1 MPGQVPLRK
10 VSTTLRSPLLPALML
25 TLPARPARRTTSHS
39 LMPSAMPP
47 GAPQFMGGWFGR
59 AALGLAEAGVTA
71 GIGALARSPA
81 MEPTGRSAS
90 RSGGGA
96 GAAAGAGGAASA
108 AGAPQRPSAPTS
120 SSGATG
126 PRGLSWVLLSSMAET
141 AQLGLANTSMG
152 LENQPPSFWSWNTA
166 VAFLQAATAS
176 AAAQTNAILE
186 TARQRKTI
194 SPGRSIRLSL
204 NMYFAS
210 SRWRRQAKD
219 GQGVNPAIGRWCIG
233 L

>member
-1 MPGQVPLRK
+1 
-10 VSTTLRSPLLPALML
+10 
-25 TLPARPARRTTSHS
+25 
-39 LMPSAMPP
+39 
-47 GAPQFMGGWFGR
+47 
-59 AALGLAEAGVTA
+59 
-71 GIGALARSPA
+71 
-81 MEPTGRSAS
+81 
-90 RSGGGA
+90 
-96 GAAAGAGGAASA
+96 
-108 AGAPQRPSAPTS
+108 
-120 SSGATG
+120 
-126 PRGLSWVLLSSMAET
+126 MAEV

-176 AAAQTNAILE
+176 AAAQTSAILE

>member
-1 MPGQVPLRK
+1 
-10 VSTTLRSPLLPALML
+10 ML

-47 GAPQFMGGWFGR
+47 INWGAPGGWSGR
-59 AALGLAEAGVTA
+59 AALGLAEAGGGA
-71 GIGALARSPA
+71 GIGARARSPA
-81 MEPTGRSAS
+81 MVPTG

-96 GAAAGAGGAASA
+96 GAAASAGGAASA

-120 SSGATG
+120 SSGATC

-141 AQLGLANTSMG
+141 AQLGLANTSIG

-166 VAFLQAATAS
+166 VEFLQAATAS
-176 AAAQTNAILE
+176 AAAQTSAILE

-194 SPGRSIRLSL
+194 SPGRSIRLSP

-210 SRWRRQAKD
+210 SRWHRQAKG
-219 GQGVNPAIGRWCIG
+219 GQGVNTAIGR
-233 L
+233 